1 MKVNDIV
8 LFKLVTNEEII
19 GKVISESTW
28 ELQIDDVVAV
38 VYQQTDKG
46 MTSGFAPFMPH
57 SEGTI
62 TLYTNSI
69 VGVGKVHPEVL
80 KNYNTLFSN
89 IVVPNSKIV
98 V

>member
-1 MKVNDIV
+1 MSEIK
-8 LFKLVTNEEII
+8 LFKLITNEEII
-19 GKVISESTW
+19 AKVVDLGEEVM
-28 ELQIDDVVAV
+28 ELDDVVAV

>member
-1 MKVNDIV
+1 MSEIK
-8 LFKLVTNEEII
+8 LFKLITNEEII
-19 GKVISESTW
+19 AKVISENDW

-38 VYQQTDKG
+38 IYQQSEKG
-46 MTSGFAPFMPH
+46 VSSGFAPFMPH
-57 SEGTI
+57 SEGII
-62 TLYTNSI
+62 TLYMNSI